1 MYKMLIQ
8 VYKSVKEI
16 IYRNQA
22 IMDVKR
28 LYGTL

>member
-16 IYRNQA
+16 ICMNQV